1 MNRKQFE
8 HFSLT
13 PMDTY
18 VTVRFLY
25 RILDTSSGLTFSVL
39 YSRSF
44 PTNAADF
51 LIVYSS
57 VFQKESFELPILMDE
72 G

>member
-18 VTVRFLY
+18 VTVRFFY
-25 RILDTSSGLTFSVL
+25 WILDTSSGRTFLVL
-39 YSRSF
+39 YSRSI
-44 PTNAADF
+44 PTKAAGF

-57 VFQKESFELPILMDE
+57 VFHKESFELPILMNE

>member
-25 RILDTSSGLTFSVL
+25 RILHFLRSNIFS
-39 YSRSF
+39 
-44 PTNAADF
+44 AF
-51 LIVYSS
+51 LSIISY
-57 VFQKESFELPILMDE
+57 KRC
-72 G
+72 

>member
-25 RILDTSSGLTFSVL
+25 RILDTSSGLTF
-39 YSRSF
+39 

-51 LIVYSS
+51 LVVYSS

>member
-18 VTVRFLY
+18 VTVRFFL
-25 RILDTSSGLTFSVL
+25 LNFGHFSGRTFLVL
-39 YSRSF
+39 YSRSI
-44 PTNAADF
+44 PTKAAGF

-57 VFQKESFELPILMDE
+57 VFQKESFELPILMNE